1 MAGWAFDVFLSF
13 RGQDIRQNFIGHL
26 YEALRS
32 KGFHIFLD
40 EEKLESG
47 QDIPGSLI
55 RAIEESRIAI
65 LLFSDNYATSSFCLN
80 ELVKIME
87 CAKAEV
93 QMVLPV
99 FYDVDPSH
107 VRHLRG
113 SYGEALVK
121 HEERF
126 KSDNNGILKEVD
138 MEKLE
143 KWKMALKQAANLS
156 GKHFKIGG
164 DDTECKLIEKIVNT
178 VSKCI
183 CRGYL
188 HVAYH
193 PVGLESQVLK
203 VNSHL
208 DVGSVDVHMLGI
220 YGIGGIGKTT
230 LARAVYNSIAESFEG
245 VCFLGMVR
253 EKSMTHGLEHLQEIM
268 LSKLLGEDI
277 KLGDVS
283 EGVSMIERRFNRKK
297 VLLVVD
303 DVDNMKQLEAIVGN
317 PRWFSSGS
325 RIIITTR
332 NKGLLASY
340 GVERTYQVEELNEK
354 EALNLLRFN
363 AFKNDEVDP
372 SYADILN
379 STVTYASGLPLAL
392 EVIGSNLFGR
402 SLEEWQS
409 ALEQYERIPIKEI
422 QKILKVSFDDL
433 EDDEN
438 GSNKIGIIKLTLPK
452 LDEKVNWD
460 GNAFKKMDN
469 LRTLIINEGGF
480 LEGPKHLPNSLK
492 VLKWA
497 KYPSE
502 FLPSHFCPK
511 ELVLFQLPYS
521 CVSSVNM
528 LQMQER
534 FMNLR
539 DLDFN
544 NCKFIKQIPDV
555 SVAPNLEKLSFRL
568 CVNVTEVH
576 PSVGLLGKLRKLD
589 ACHCSALRSFPALL
603 LPSLEYLDFSWC
615 SNLENFPDI
624 KGKMEN
630 LIKLELCH
638 THIKAFPFSIRFLTK
653 LQTLE
658 MRFSGIVK
666 LPSSMLE
673 LTELQKISIYKC
685 DGLLLYTQDE
695 GEGEGEEQV
704 SSAILSIQHN
714 FEFIHCNIS
723 DEFLQ
728 IGIPLFTNV
737 NKLNLSWNT
746 FTILPA
752 CIKGCSILKELILD
766 HCEKLREIQGI
777 PPNIEIFSAKHCGSL
792 KVLDLTLIPTTTST
806 KECHFLK
813 EIFLNACMDLRKI
826 RGIPPSIEVLHA
838 PKCTSLTSSLQ
849 NQDLHKGGSRE
860 FWLPMLGILEWFNHS
875 CHGSSIS
882 FWFRNKFPAISVC
895 VINEHTCKSFRPKL
909 IINNHEVHEFSE
921 FSLDTD
927 HLSILVLGKLLTKFK
942 VEVDDVLSK
951 NGWNHVVFFSNPKL
965 QKDQMSLLTRA
976 DITVQIG
983 LHVFQ
988 RSSMEDIRFTDPKK
1002 DHRRW
1007 MDTGHSPKQ
1016 FMKPNSRIARRDSHR
1031 AKIQLMQ
1038 QKQNLAPSEGRGTST
1053 TTANQNLN
1061 FDLDASVANQINSTT
1076 IVQASQDHQ
1085 LPMAPGES
1093 CQTPDI
1099 LEPPSIQAPSP
1110 TSSSSSELSGPE
1122 IYTETEFNEFD
1133 DPLSRNQDHPVQ
1145 ENIEMEAFYVSL
1157 EAKARVLSSFWGD
1170 KHANNTATNEETKKA
1185 LMTVQDFISQGASIL
1200 LRPEQGKVMK
1210 ANLDYLSNLT
1220 TDDGISEG
1228 MKTLIS
1234 EASWLFN
1241 HWSRDYTEACMKI
1254 EFTNS
1259 ELQRAYELEAGM
1271 EDNKNQFWEVVGLEN
1286 ELKDQINAI
1295 KAYLATCES
1304 EKDVAVQRKREIFE
1318 EGKTLKSQIDRL
1330 KEKMPQLQH
1339 EQGLA
1344 KIIREKISSE
1354 WSNLGE
1360 KFKTT
1365 VDQSFLTYD

>member
-392 EVIGSNLFGR
+392 EIDDDKVTIHDLIQDMGR
-402 SLEEWQS
+402 EIVRQESEELGKRSRMWFFEDIKHV
-409 ALEQYERIPIKEI
+409 LEQNE
-422 QKILKVSFDDL
+422 
-433 EDDEN
+433 

-492 VLKWA
+492 
-497 KYPSE
+497 
-502 FLPSHFCPK
+502 
-511 ELVLFQLPYS
+511 
-521 CVSSVNM
+521 
-528 LQMQER
+528 
-534 FMNLR
+534 
-539 DLDFN
+539 
-544 NCKFIKQIPDV
+544 IPDV

>member
-1 MAGWAFDVFLSF
+1 
-13 RGQDIRQNFIGHL
+13 
-26 YEALRS
+26 
-32 KGFHIFLD
+32 
-40 EEKLESG
+40 
-47 QDIPGSLI
+47 
-55 RAIEESRIAI
+55 
-65 LLFSDNYATSSFCLN
+65 
-80 ELVKIME
+80 
-87 CAKAEV
+87 
-93 QMVLPV
+93 
-99 FYDVDPSH
+99 
-107 VRHLRG
+107 
-113 SYGEALVK
+113 
-121 HEERF
+121 
-126 KSDNNGILKEVD
+126 

-438 GSNKIGIIKLTLPK
+438 NLFLDIACFFNGDRLQYVEEILRAHHGFCPKNGIRVLVDKSLIKIDDDKVTIHDLIQDMGREIVRQESEELGKRSRMWFFEDIKHVLEQNEGSNKIGIIKLTLPK

-1076 IVQASQDHQ
+1076 IVQGFSFSLFSDH
-1085 LPMAPGES
+1085 
-1093 CQTPDI
+1093 I
-1099 LEPPSIQAPSP
+1099 
-1110 TSSSSSELSGPE
+1110 
-1122 IYTETEFNEFD
+1122 
-1133 DPLSRNQDHPVQ
+1133 
-1145 ENIEMEAFYVSL
+1145 
-1157 EAKARVLSSFWGD
+1157 
-1170 KHANNTATNEETKKA
+1170 
-1185 LMTVQDFISQGASIL
+1185 
-1200 LRPEQGKVMK
+1200 
-1210 ANLDYLSNLT
+1210 
-1220 TDDGISEG
+1220 
-1228 MKTLIS
+1228 KTL
-1234 EASWLFN
+1234 L
-1241 HWSRDYTEACMKI
+1241 
-1254 EFTNS
+1254 
-1259 ELQRAYELEAGM
+1259 
-1271 EDNKNQFWEVVGLEN
+1271 
-1286 ELKDQINAI
+1286 
-1295 KAYLATCES
+1295 
-1304 EKDVAVQRKREIFE
+1304 
-1318 EGKTLKSQIDRL
+1318 
-1330 KEKMPQLQH
+1330 
-1339 EQGLA
+1339 
-1344 KIIREKISSE
+1344 
-1354 WSNLGE
+1354 
-1360 KFKTT
+1360 
-1365 VDQSFLTYD
+1365 